1 MCTDNPM
8 AQSRLLYKKIP
19 DSGSSGMAQRLRLSS
34 NKTGL
39 VLHKSIKEG
48 VRVKHLMRLNLVLG
62 LWLIVS
68 PFVLV
73 LLNPRVF
80 RLLWEDFMLGIGI
93 ATFSLCRLSSR
104 SSAALADGLV
114 GALGLITLI
123 NPILYHY
130 FNVKV
135 AAWNNL
141 AVGCVVFI
149 LAIYQDRKDSESSR
163 WYDGNR
169 G

>member
-1 MCTDNPM
+1 M

-19 DSGSSGMAQRLRLSS
+19 DSGSSRMAQRLRLSS

-39 VLHKSIKEG
+39 VLQKSFKK
-48 VRVKHLMRLNLVLG
+48 VFALKHLMRFNLVLG
-62 LWLIVS
+62 LWLMVS
-68 PFVLV
+68 PFVLL

-80 RLLWEDFMLGIGI
+80 RLLWEDFMLGLGI

-104 SSAALADGLV
+104 SGAALADGLV

-141 AVGCVVFI
+141 AVGSVVFF

-163 WYDGNR
+163 
-169 G
+169 

>member
-1 MCTDNPM
+1 M
-8 AQSRLLYKKIP
+8 AQP
-19 DSGSSGMAQRLRLSS
+19 LRLSS
-34 NKTGL
+34 NKTAL
-39 VLHKSIKEG
+39 VLPKSFKRG
-48 VRVKHLMRLNLVLG
+48 FTLKHLMRLNLVLG

-104 SSAALADGLV
+104 SGAVLADGLV

-141 AVGCVVFI
+141 AAGSVVF
-149 LAIYQDRKDSESSR
+149 LPAIYQDRKDSESSR

-169 G
+169 D

>member
-1 MCTDNPM
+1 VKRVGFVEVDF
-8 AQSRLLYKKIP
+8 
-19 DSGSSGMAQRLRLSS
+19 
-34 NKTGL
+34 
-39 VLHKSIKEG
+39 KE
-48 VRVKHLMRLNLVLG
+48 VFALKYLMRFNLVLG

-80 RLLWEDFMLGIGI
+80 RLLWEDLILGFGI
-93 ATFSLCRLSSR
+93 ATFSLCWLSSR
-104 SSAALADGLV
+104 RVAALADGLV

-141 AVGCVVFI
+141 AVGSVVFI
-149 LAIYQDRKDSESSR
+149 LAIYQDRIDSESSR
-163 WYDGNR
+163 
-169 G
+169 

>member
-1 MCTDNPM
+1 MLRRNGDGSVSSFRNRGLLRRHGLCLHRE
-8 AQSRLLYKKIP
+8 QS
-19 DSGSSGMAQRLRLSS
+19 
-34 NKTGL
+34 GL
-39 VLHKSIKEG
+39 VFAAANLGDCALKN
-48 VRVKHLMRLNLVLG
+48 LMRFNLVLG
-62 LWLIVS
+62 FWLMAS

-73 LLNPRVF
+73 LLNPGVF
-80 RLLWEDFMLGIGI
+80 RLLWEDFMLGFGI
-93 ATFSLCRLSSR
+93 ATFALCRLSSR
-104 SSAALADGLV
+104 RVAALADGLV

-141 AVGCVVFI
+141 AVGSVVFI

-163 WYDGNR
+163 
-169 G
+169 

>member
-1 MCTDNPM
+1 
-8 AQSRLLYKKIP
+8 
-19 DSGSSGMAQRLRLSS
+19 MAQRLRLSS

-39 VLHKSIKEG
+39 VLQKSIKEG

-68 PFVLV
+68 PFVLL

-104 SSAALADGLV
+104 RGAALADGLV

-141 AVGCVVFI
+141 AAGFVVLI

-169 G
+169 E

>member
-1 MCTDNPM
+1 MF
-8 AQSRLLYKKIP
+8 ALKY
-19 DSGSSGMAQRLRLSS
+19 
-34 NKTGL
+34 
-39 VLHKSIKEG
+39 
-48 VRVKHLMRLNLVLG
+48 LMRFNLVLG
-62 LWLIVS
+62 LWLVVS

-80 RLLWEDFMLGIGI
+80 RLLWEDLILGFGI
-93 ATFSLCRLSSR
+93 ATFALCRLSSR
-104 SSAALADGLV
+104 RVAALADGLV

-141 AVGCVVFI
+141 AVGSVVFL

-163 WYDGNR
+163 IA
-169 G
+169 

>member
-1 MCTDNPM
+1 M
-8 AQSRLLYKKIP
+8 AFALTGSKAGWFCRSRF
-19 DSGSSGMAQRLRLSS
+19 
-34 NKTGL
+34 
-39 VLHKSIKEG
+39 KE
-48 VRVKHLMRLNLVLG
+48 VFALKHLMRFNLVLG

-80 RLLWEDFMLGIGI
+80 RLLWEDFILGLGI

-104 SSAALADGLV
+104 RVAALADGLV

-141 AVGCVVFI
+141 AVGSVVFI
-149 LAIYQDRKDSESSR
+149 LAIYQDRIDSESSR
-163 WYDGNR
+163 
-169 G
+169 